1 MLCESWPIQKAKATN
16 WTYVLIAK
24 HNQQPTIAGI
34 NLLCPEGHTWLTN
47 YMFTPGDCILIVCEG
62 LYRRLFMNNYLL
74 LWVILQEIVEWLF
87 REYWI
92 FVQYLLNGHS
102 RDNEYRY
109 LFRLYWIC
117 YVIEYVQVL
126 VGDCM
131 VDIAWVFRS
140 DCCTELSVQVELD
153 DCSGDAQVISQEIL
167 NVLSVVTLPYFHRC
181 FRCWVLVT
189 VSGRNQPDFQG
200 SPCATSRS
208 ANCRTSRHGQCS
220 VFFPSTSSMRKY
232 SSLFGF
238 GWYWLQHS
246 PALTSSRKFLK
257 FFQFKGL
264 CSLLLALTVKS

>member
-1 MLCESWPIQKAKATN
+1 
-16 WTYVLIAK
+16 
-24 HNQQPTIAGI
+24 
-34 NLLCPEGHTWLTN
+34 
-47 YMFTPGDCILIVCEG
+47 MFTPGDCILIVCEG

-74 LWVILQEIVEWLF
+74 LWMILQEIVEWLF

-167 NVLSVVTLPYFHRC
+167 NVLSVLALLSQVLQMLGSSDSEWKESTRFPRVTLCDFKIRQLQNIQTWTVQCVLPINLFNEKI
-181 FRCWVLVT
+181 FIVIWFWLVLV
-189 VSGRNQPDFQG
+189 
-200 SPCATSRS
+200 ATFSCI
-208 ANCRTSRHGQCS
+208 N
-220 VFFPSTSSMRKY
+220 F
-232 SSLFGF
+232 
-238 GWYWLQHS
+238 
-246 PALTSSRKFLK
+246 LT
-257 FFQFKGL
+257 
-264 CSLLLALTVKS
+264 